1 MMEITALRQVS
12 LFSQL
17 TDEQLHWLAERAS
30 EIWLEPGQYLNL
42 EGDPPDKFYVLLE
55 GEIRLIKKIGQAE
68 KHMMTFG
75 PGTFT
80 GHELI
85 LLDSPYLGS
94 GRAFSRSH
102 VLSWDNGTFWEML
115 GTIPSIT
122 RELLMITAQRVEI
135 LESTSRHHQKLAAL
149 GTLAAGLAH
158 ELNNPAAA
166 VRRGMKQ
173 LQTVFPQL
181 PSLALNLNQLQLTV
195 EQLGLLD
202 RMLQEVIERAQTSS
216 YLEPLTQSDR
226 EDEILSWLEMYGV
239 VDGWKLAPTLV
250 GAGIDIQ
257 WLETIVSN
265 LPIESLDPVLN
276 WIDATLTVVGLL
288 DEIEHSTQRI
298 SALVKSIKEYSYM
311 DRAPMQEVDI
321 HQGIESTLTILG
333 YKLNGG
339 ITIIRQYDRDLPN
352 IWAYG
357 SELNQ
362 VWTNLIDNAID
373 AMNGHGEIRI
383 HTARENDCILV
394 EIADN
399 GPGISPE
406 IQRRIFEPFFT
417 TKGVG
422 EGTGLGL
429 VISYRIIVEKHQG
442 DIRIT
447 SHPGNTSFKVYLP
460 INPTKS
466 NFNCQEENVCVQL
479 VPT

>member
-1 MMEITALRQVS
+1 MIEIRALRQVS
-12 LFSQL
+12 LFSKL
-17 TDEQLHWLAERAS
+17 TDEQLHWLTERAI
-30 EIWLEPGQYLNL
+30 ETWLEPGEFLNL

-55 GEIRLIKKIGQAE
+55 GEIRLIKKVSNAE
-68 KHMMTFG
+68 KHIMTFG

-94 GRAFSRSH
+94 GRAFSQSH
-102 VLSWDNGTFWEML
+102 VLIWDNTTFWEIL
-115 GTIPSIT
+115 ATIPSIT
-122 RELLMITAQRVEI
+122 RDLLMITAQRVEI

-166 VRRGMKQ
+166 VSRGMKQ
-173 LQTVFPQL
+173 LQQVFPQL
-181 PSLALNLNQLQLTV
+181 LSLALKLNQLQLTKA
-195 EQLGLLD
+195 QLELLD
-202 RMLQEVIERAQTSS
+202 QMLHEAIERTKTSS
-216 YLEPLTQSDR
+216 YLDPLIQSDK
-226 EDEILSWLEMYGV
+226 EDEILSWLDMYGV
-239 VDGWKLAPTLV
+239 IDGWKLAHTLV
-250 GAGIDIQ
+250 SAGIDTQ
-257 WLETIVSN
+257 WLETVAQN
-265 LPIESLDPVLN
+265 VPIESLDRVFS
-276 WIDATLTVVGLL
+276 WIDATLTGVGLL

-311 DRAPMQEVDI
+311 DQAPMQEVDI

-333 YKLNGG
+333 HKLNSGV
-339 ITIIRQYDRDLPN
+339 TVSRQYDRHLPR

-373 AMNGHGEIRI
+373 AMAGKGEIRI
-383 HTARENDCILV
+383 RTAQENNCVLV
-394 EIADN
+394 EIADS

-406 IQRRIFEPFFT
+406 IKERIFEPFFT

-429 VISYRIIVEKHQG
+429 VISYRIVVEKHQG
-442 DIRIT
+442 DIRIF
-447 SHPGNTSFKVYLP
+447 SKPGNTCFQVYLP
-460 INPTKS
+460 FTPSQITSKG
-466 NFNCQEENVCVQL
+466 ENVCAQL
-479 VPT
+479 VPI